1 MSLTDELR
9 AGYAPGVP
17 FTVNVTDQRVP
28 DLLEDSARRH
38 PDRAALDFFSRT
50 TSYRQLADQARRG
63 AALLAQAGV
72 RPGDRVALVMPNCP
86 QHVTAVFSAMMLGA
100 IAVEHNPLA
109 PARELEAEFR
119 RHGARVVVAWENSVE
134 KLGFLDPGVVVFGV
148 SLADALP
155 LASRAL
161 LRLPLPAARRRRAD
175 LSAPTP
181 PEVRSWDHGVARASR
196 WEGSCPAGPDDPA
209 LLIHTG
215 GTTGVPKAATLTHR
229 NLCANVAQDIAWV
242 PELHEAAEVFDCAL
256 PLFHAFGFGI
266 SMLAGI
272 RLAATIALF
281 PKFDVAMVLT
291 SQKRLPCTF
300 FVGVPPMLERLLAG
314 ADELGADL
322 TSMRY
327 TLSGAMALDRDLA
340 RRWEKASEGLIIE
353 GYGMTEAS
361 PVIVGNPVSPER
373 RPGALGVPFPSTE
386 VRLVDPEDPSRDV
399 APGEVG
405 ELIARGPQV
414 FSGYWDSPEETAEA
428 LRDGWLRTGDL
439 ARVDDGFLVMADRRK
454 EMINAQG
461 FNVYP
466 SQVEDAVRS
475 MPGVRDIAVVGVPAG
490 ASGESVVAA
499 IVLEAGASVTLEDV
513 RTWAEKSL
521 AHYALPRQI
530 VVMKELP
537 RSQIGK
543 VMRRRVR
550 EEILGVQERVAGLAD
565 QAQIAVNAVAAEAA
579 ERLKGLRDL
588 REQSGR
594 GPSPSGTT
602 GSDAAGSESDRGDGT
617 AD

>member
-1 MSLTDELR
+1 
-9 AGYAPGVP
+9 
-17 FTVNVTDQRVP
+17 
-28 DLLEDSARRH
+28 
-38 PDRAALDFFSRT
+38 
-50 TSYRQLADQARRG
+50 
-63 AALLAQAGV
+63 
-72 RPGDRVALVMPNCP
+72 
-86 QHVTAVFSAMMLGA
+86 
-100 IAVEHNPLA
+100 
-109 PARELEAEFR
+109 
-119 RHGARVVVAWENSVE
+119 
-134 KLGFLDPGVVVFGV
+134 
-148 SLADALP
+148 
-155 LASRAL
+155 
-161 LRLPLPAARRRRAD
+161 
-175 LSAPTP
+175 
-181 PEVRSWDHGVARASR
+181 
-196 WEGSCPAGPDDPA
+196 
-209 LLIHTG
+209 
-215 GTTGVPKAATLTHR
+215 
-229 NLCANVAQDIAWV
+229 
-242 PELHEAAEVFDCAL
+242 
-256 PLFHAFGFGI
+256 
-266 SMLAGI
+266 
-272 RLAATIALF
+272 
-281 PKFDVAMVLT
+281 MVLT

-386 VRLVDPEDPSRDV
+386 VRLVDPEDPSHDV

-439 ARVDDGFLVMADRRK
+439 ALVDDGFLVMADRRK

-588 REQSGR
+588 REQSER
-594 GPSPSGTT
+594 GPSPSAT
-602 GSDAAGSESDRGDGT
+602 GSDAAGSESDRDDGT